1 VKRKLL
7 LGVLVLPVLTGC
19 EWFTDFKNQPK
30 IEPWESASQNPAD
43 STAPRGQP
51 QLSVPVS
58 AGTSMAA
65 SYGISYAALPS
76 VIDSFSVVPNPEPVT
91 EQSLAMGRMHY
102 QINCAVC
109 HGDKGD
115 GNGSL
120 KAYNPAYG
128 FAPSIIG
135 DGTKARKDGYVYGML
150 RNGRGLMGSY
160 NRIEERD
167 RWHVVNYVRAL
178 QGLTAIAPQIGPV
191 GKPGENGTTVPR
203 ASLTAPSRP
212 ATVVLPDLTRGMM
225 PGPKPTEAPHGPE
238 AAPAAGEAGKP
249 HAQAPKAAA
258 VVAQAKEM
266 QQ

>member
-1 VKRKLL
+1 MKREFRIGLL
-7 LGVLVLPVLTGC
+7 ALPLLAGC

-30 IEPWESASQNPAD
+30 IEPWESVSQNPAD

-51 QLSVPVS
+51 QLSMPVS
-58 AGTSMAA
+58 AGASASAA
-65 SYGISYAALPS
+65 YGISYAALPN
-76 VIDSFSVVPNPEPVT
+76 VIDSFSVVPNPEPVSDA
-91 EQSLAMGRMHY
+91 SLAMGRMHY

-120 KAYNPAYG
+120 KALNPAYG

-135 DGTKARKDGYVYGML
+135 DGSKARKDGYIYGML
-150 RNGRGLMGSY
+150 RNGRGLMSSY

-178 QGLTAIAPQIGPV
+178 QGLTTIAPQIGPL

-203 ASLTAPSRP
+203 ASVTAPSVP
-212 ATVVLPDLTRGMM
+212 AKVVLPDLTRGIV
-225 PGPKPTEAPHGPE
+225 PGAKPTEAPAAHD
-238 AAPAAGEAGKP
+238 AAPAAGEATKP
-249 HAQAPKAAA
+249 HSMNKKATPQ
-258 VVAQAKEM
+258 VALAKETRP
-266 QQ
+266 

>member
-1 VKRKLL
+1 VQRKFAVGLL
-7 LGVLVLPVLTGC
+7 ALPLLAGC

-30 IEPWESASQNPAD
+30 IEPWESVSQNPAD
-43 STAPRGQP
+43 STPPRGQP
-51 QLSVPVS
+51 QLSMPVS
-58 AGTSMAA
+58 AGAGAIA
-65 SYGISYAALPS
+65 SYGISYTPNIP

-91 EQSLAMGRMHY
+91 EASLAMGRMHY

-135 DGTKARKDGYVYGML
+135 DGTKARKDGYIYGML

-191 GKPGENGTTVPR
+191 GKPGENGATVPR
-203 ASLTAPSRP
+203 ASATAPSRP
-212 ATVVLPDLTRGMM
+212 APVVLPDLTHGLVA
-225 PGPKPTEAPHGPE
+225 GPKPTEAP
-238 AAPAAGEAGKP
+238 AAGEAAKP
-249 HAQAPKAAA
+249 HATNKTKATKD
-258 VVAQAKEM
+258 VALAQETRP
-266 QQ
+266 